1 MPGTW
6 AILLAA
12 GESRRMGGLKA
23 LLLWQGATLIEH
35 QIDSLFDA
43 GVDHIVVVL
52 GHDADRLIPLVQGR
66 ANLEWVINPCYLQ
79 GKTTSVKK
87 GLSAVSYR
95 DATELLILNVDQPRN
110 SETVRRLLAR
120 HHEHGRLITVPEFR
134 GKGGHPIIIAARLL
148 SELQSIA
155 EETQGIKA
163 VVRSHGEDV
172 VRVDLEEVEVL
183 WDLNTPEQYEKALKS
198 VGQ

>member
-1 MPGTW
+1 
-6 AILLAA
+6 
-12 GESRRMGGLKA
+12 MGGLKA
-23 LLLWQGATLIEH
+23 LLPWQGTTLIEH
-35 QIDSLFDA
+35 QFGSLFDA

-52 GHDADRLIPLVQGR
+52 GHDADRLIPLVQSR
-66 ANLEWVINPCYLQ
+66 ANLEWVVNPRYLQ

-95 DATELLILNVDQPRN
+95 DATDLLILNVDQPRN
-110 SETVRRLLAR
+110 SETVRRLLKR
-120 HHEHGRLITVPEFR
+120 HHEHSRLITVPEFR

-148 SELQSIA
+148 SELQSIT

-172 VRVDLEEVEVL
+172 VRVDLEEAEVL
-183 WDLNTPEQYEKALKS
+183 WDLNTPEQYEEALKS
-198 VGQ
+198 AGQ